1 MKRIHL
7 RLRDV
12 VLLTCLSAMVA
23 GCKANE
29 SPHQRSLDMPL
40 DDGGV
45 VSDVLRPETLS
56 VVLIYSPSQCFSC
69 SGLLHRWVEFAGD
82 HEADLKLILTKK
94 PSPAEAR
101 TLRFLRVDVAG
112 VLASEL
118 ADPGLS
124 AAYLVRASRV
134 VDAAAGTQEQA
145 AMLEELTT
153 PLGHQKTSLTP
164 NERHST

>member
-1 MKRIHL
+1 MKRPYL
-7 RLRDV
+7 RYRDA
-12 VLLTCLSAMVA
+12 VLLTCLSALVA
-23 GCKANE
+23 GCEPNE

-40 DDGGV
+40 VDGSV
-45 VSDVLRPETLS
+45 VGDVLQPEGLS

-69 SGLLHRWVEFAGD
+69 SGLLHRWVEFAGE

-94 PSPAEAR
+94 PSPDEAR

-112 VLASEL
+112 VLASER
-118 ADPGLS
+118 ADPGYS
-124 AAYLVRASRV
+124 AAYLVRANRV